1 MAMAAVE
8 ATPEEL
14 ELEALDR
21 LVEQYD
27 ERGVPMSKG
36 ELKRR
41 LRDIKYKYSHP
52 SAARGNATKKAKKH
66 FDWNP
71 TEGTKLKGNAKD
83 WDSAWTTVQLSYK
96 DYTLLPDRPGAGD
109 QKNFRGK
116 AAKWQRKVALKEDGE
131 SAFLRLLLSD
141 SVYYLQ
147 DGTPKSSAGEPGKH
161 PSCAAPDEE
170 EEEDGEKEQ
179 EGEDGQDDD
188 EEDGED
194 GDGAIE
200 EEAEQPQP
208 ESTKRR
214 RPKGSAP
221 AAAPAPAASGK
232 DKDKPA
238 HKKPAHKRRKTK

>member
-1 MAMAAVE
+1 MAMAVVE

-83 WDSAWTTVQLSYK
+83 WDSAWTKVQSLYK

-188 EEDGED
+188 QEDGEE
-194 GDGAIE
+194 GDDENEKEDEPA
-200 EEAEQPQP
+200 QQNVQ
-208 ESTKRR
+208 SKKR

-221 AAAPAPAASGK
+221 AAAAAPAASVK
-232 DKDKPA
+232 DKT
-238 HKKPAHKRRKTK
+238 AHKRRKTK

>member
-1 MAMAAVE
+1 MAMAVVE

-83 WDSAWTTVQLSYK
+83 WDSAWTKVQSLYK

-188 EEDGED
+188 QEDGEE
-194 GDGAIE
+194 GDDE
-200 EEAEQPQP
+200 NEKEDEQAQQNVQ
-208 ESTKRR
+208 SKKRR
-214 RPKGSAP
+214 LKGSAP
-221 AAAPAPAASGK
+221 AAAAAPAASVK
-232 DKDKPA
+232 DKT
-238 HKKPAHKRRKTK
+238 AHKRRKTK